1 MYLFGLICD
10 GSDMRNTTGVNSQW
24 LLLEMRLCRGV
35 FGLSQR
41 EMGEVARVGLQT
53 IKNMEKAGANPRFVT
68 LNKLRDTFRWLGV
81 KFHLND
87 DGSTAQSYSGE
98 LTDAFDS
105 GRLAEYLKERVS
117 LIHEMG
123 SEPAILA
130 SLEW

>member
-1 MYLFGLICD
+1 
-10 GSDMRNTTGVNSQW
+10 MRNTTGVNSQW

-41 EMGEVARVGLQT
+41 EMAEVAGVGLQT

-87 DGSTAQSYSGE
+87 DGSTAQSYSTE

-105 GRLAEYLKERVS
+105 GRLVEYLKERII
-117 LIHEMG
+117 LIQQSGAE
-123 SEPAILA
+123 SVVLV